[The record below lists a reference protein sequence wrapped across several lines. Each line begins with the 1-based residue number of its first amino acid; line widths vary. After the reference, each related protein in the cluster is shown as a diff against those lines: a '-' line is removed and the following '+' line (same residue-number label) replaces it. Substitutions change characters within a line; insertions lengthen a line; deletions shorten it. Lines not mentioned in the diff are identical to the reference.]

1 MKYLEN
7 IPCNKTALV
16 LGAGGFIGV
25 HMVRRLKKEG
35 YWVRGVDVKFP
46 EYSIS
51 EADEFILG
59 DFTDQIFVD
68 KVIQF
73 KGYLD
78 DFYNF
83 VPSNSIDTF
92 NEIYQFAADM
102 GGAGYIFTGDH
113 DADVMNN
120 SVVINLN
127 VLCSLKNLNQLRG
140 VNKTTIFFSSSACV
154 YPEHIQMN
162 PKNSGLKESDAYP
175 ANPDSEYGWEKLF
188 SERLYFAYH
197 RNYGIPVRVARY
209 HNIFGPEGTWRGGK
223 EKSPAAICR
232 KVAELP
238 AEGGEVEIWGDGEQ
252 TRSFLYIDECIEA
265 TYRLVQSDFMGPVT
279 IGSEEMVTINQLAD
293 IVAEVSGKLI
303 IKNHINGPLGVRG
316 RNSNNNLIYKKLN
329 WNYSMP
335 LKEGILRTYDWIN
348 LQLKK
353 DFNHSV

>member
-1 MKYLEN
+1 
-7 IPCNKTALV
+7 
-16 LGAGGFIGV
+16 
-25 HMVRRLKKEG
+25 
-35 YWVRGVDVKFP
+35 
-46 EYSIS
+46 
-51 EADEFILG
+51 
-59 DFTDQIFVD
+59 
-68 KVIQF
+68 
-73 KGYLD
+73 
-78 DFYNF
+78 
-83 VPSNSIDTF
+83 
-92 NEIYQFAADM
+92 
-102 GGAGYIFTGDH
+102 
-113 DADVMNN
+113 
-120 SVVINLN
+120 
-127 VLCSLKNLNQLRG
+127 
-140 VNKTTIFFSSSACV
+140 
-154 YPEHIQMN
+154 MN

-252 TRSFLYIDECIEA
+252 TRSFLYIDECIDA
-265 TYRLVQSDFMGPVT
+265 TYRLVQSNFMGPVN

-293 IVAEVSGKLI
+293 IVAEASGKLI
-303 IKNHINGPLGVRG
+303 IKKHINGPLGVRG

-329 WNYSMP
+329 WNYSMS